1 MHLNVGKTW
10 TFDQTVA
17 DHFVDHA
24 RQHIPNYD
32 LVIKKSVDLCD
43 HFLTPD
49 SAIID
54 VGCATG
60 HTVEILHQAG
70 YRNLH
75 GVDASE
81 SMLAKCN
88 HNIATYHHSDVLPAG
103 RYDAVLCNWT
113 LHFIDNKIQ
122 YLRDI
127 YHSVNDSGFAVISD
141 KVSENPTQ
149 IKFYHAW
156 KKAQGCS
163 DEEIAA
169 KAQSLQGVM
178 KVKPVSWWLQTL
190 HDIGF
195 SQVTVIDAH
204 WCFATFLAQ
213 K

>member
-10 TFDQTVA
+10 TFDHTVA
-17 DHFVDHA
+17 DHFENHA

-32 LVIKKSVDLCD
+32 LVIKKSVELCD
-43 HFLTPD
+43 NFLTPD

-60 HTVEILHQAG
+60 HTVQTLHQAG

-75 GVDASE
+75 GVDASA
-81 SMLAKCN
+81 SMLAKCD
-88 HNIATYHHSDVLPAG
+88 HSIATYHHSDHFPSG
-103 RYDAVLCNWT
+103 MYDAVLCNWT

-122 YLRDI
+122 YLADI
-127 YHSVNDSGFAVISD
+127 YHGLNNNGFTVISD
-141 KVSENPTQ
+141 KVSEDPVL
-149 IKFYHAW
+149 IELYHAW

-169 KAQSLQGVM
+169 KAQSLTGVM
-178 KVKPVSWWLQTL
+178 KVQSTAWWLQAL
-190 HDIGF
+190 HNLGF